1 MRHQSAYF
9 PIRHLCAQRW
19 LVALLVFLSF
29 PALAKV
35 TINNAWV
42 RPTVA
47 QQQATGGFMTLTAST
62 AVHLIGVSSP
72 VADSAEV
79 HEMSMEND
87 VMKMRAVPRL
97 FLPAGKTIALKPG
110 SLHIMLFGLKRA
122 IKTGES
128 IPLTLTFEDKQQQ
141 RTTLTVNA
149 IAQPSN

>member
-1 MRHQSAYF
+1 
-9 PIRHLCAQRW
+9 
-19 LVALLVFLSF
+19 
-29 PALAKV
+29 
-35 TINNAWV
+35 
-42 RPTVA
+42 
-47 QQQATGGFMTLTAST
+47 MTLTSST
-62 AVHLIGVSSP
+62 AVHLIGVSSS

-122 IKTGES
+122 IKAGES